1 MIRALQ
7 THYGLKWNPFLPD
20 APLEGLLAGAAI
32 EHFAWRIEQMGDEGG
47 FALVTGDPGIGKSV
61 ALRFVRARLATVRDL
76 QVGVLARAHSHVAD
90 FYRELGDLFG
100 VPLSPHNRWA
110 GSRVLRERWQQH
122 TESTLVRP
130 VLLIDEA
137 QEMYPAT
144 LNELRFLCSADLD
157 ARRLLTVVLAG
168 DRRLTD
174 SFRSPELLPLGSR
187 IRVRLNLEA
196 VSAEDL
202 AHSLR
207 HAIDAAGNPELM
219 TPALIDTLAA
229 HAAGN
234 RRLLMNLGAEL
245 LATAMR
251 DKLPRLDEQLFL
263 QVCGAP
269 AARSQ
274 AGKRR

>member
-1 MIRALQ
+1 MIRQLQ
-7 THYGLKWNPFLPD
+7 TLYGLKWNPFLPD
-20 APLEGLLAGAAI
+20 APLEGLVAGAAI
-32 EHFAWRIEQMGDEGG
+32 EHFAWRIEQMGAEGG

-61 ALRFVRARLATVRDL
+61 ALRFVVARLASVRDL
-76 QVGVLARAHSHVAD
+76 QVGVLARPHSHVAD

-100 VPLSPHNRWA
+100 VTLSPHNRWA
-110 GSRVLRERWQQH
+110 GSRVLRERWREH
-122 TESTLVRP
+122 AESTLCRP
-130 VLLIDEA
+130 VLVIDEA

-168 DRRLTD
+168 DRRLTE
-174 SFRSPELLPLGSR
+174 SLRSPELLPLGSR

-196 VSAEDL
+196 ASAEDL
-202 AHSLR
+202 ANTLR
-207 HAIDAAGNPELM
+207 HALEAAGNPELM
-219 TPALIDTLAA
+219 TPALIDTLSA

-245 LATAMR
+245 LAAAAR
-251 DKLPRLDEQLFL
+251 DTLPRLDEQLFL

-269 AARSQ
+269 AARNG
-274 AGKRR
+274 GKRR

>member
-1 MIRALQ
+1 MIRQLQ
-7 THYGLKWNPFLPD
+7 TLYGLKWNPFLPD
-20 APLEGLLAGAAI
+20 APLEGLVAGAAI
-32 EHFAWRIEQMGDEGG
+32 EHFVWRIEQMGTEGG
-47 FALVTGDPGIGKSV
+47 FALITGDPGIGKSV
-61 ALRFVRARLATVRDL
+61 ELRFVVARLATVRDL
-76 QVGVLARAHSHVAD
+76 QVAVLARPHSHVAD

-100 VPLSPHNRWA
+100 VTLSPHNRWA
-110 GSRVLRERWQQH
+110 GSRVLRDRWRQH
-122 TESTLVRP
+122 TESTLCRP
-130 VLLIDEA
+130 VLVIDEA

-168 DRRLTD
+168 DRRLTE

-196 VSAEDL
+196 ASAEDL
-202 AHSLR
+202 ATSLR
-207 HAIDAAGNPELM
+207 HALQAAGNPELM
-219 TPALIDTLAA
+219 TAGLIDTLTA

-234 RRLLMNLGAEL
+234 HRLLMNLGAEL
-245 LATAMR
+245 LAAAVR

-263 QVCGAP
+263 HVCGAP
-269 AARSQ
+269 APRS

>member
-7 THYGLKWNPFLPD
+7 TLYGLKWNPFLPD
-20 APLEGLLAGAAI
+20 APLEGLVAGTAI
-32 EHFAWRIEQMGDEGG
+32 EHFAWRIEQMGSEGG

-61 ALRFVRARLATVRDL
+61 ALRFVVARLSSVRDV
-76 QVGVLARAHSHVAD
+76 QVGVLARPHSHVAD

-100 VPLSPHNRWA
+100 VTLSPHNRWA
-110 GSRVLRERWQQH
+110 GSRVLRERWRKH
-122 TESTLVRP
+122 TESTLCRP
-130 VLLIDEA
+130 VLVIDEA

-168 DRRLTD
+168 DRRLTE
-174 SFRSPELLPLGSR
+174 SFRSPELLALGSR

-202 AHSLR
+202 ANSLR
-207 HAIDAAGNPELM
+207 HGLEAAGNPELM
-219 TPALIDTLAA
+219 TPALIDTLTA

-245 LATAMR
+245 LAAAVR

-269 AARSQ
+269 ASRS

>member
-1 MIRALQ
+1 MIRQLQ
-7 THYGLKWNPFLPD
+7 TLYGLKWNPFLPD
-20 APLEGLLAGAAI
+20 APLEGLVAGAAI
-32 EHFAWRIEQMGDEGG
+32 EHFAWRIEQMGVEGG
-47 FALVTGDPGIGKSV
+47 FALITGDPGIGKSV
-61 ALRFVRARLATVRDL
+61 ALRFVVARLASVRDL
-76 QVGVLARAHSHVAD
+76 QVGVLARPHSHVAD
-90 FYRELGDLFG
+90 FYRELGELFG
-100 VPLSPHNRWA
+100 VTLSPHNRWA
-110 GSRVLRERWQQH
+110 GSRVLRERWRTH
-122 TESTLVRP
+122 TESTLCRP
-130 VLLIDEA
+130 VLVIDEA

-202 AHSLR
+202 ATSLR
-207 HAIDAAGNPELM
+207 HALEAAGNPELM
-219 TPALIDTLAA
+219 TPALIDTLTA

-245 LATAMR
+245 LAAAVR
-251 DKLPRLDEQLFL
+251 DQRPRLDEQLFL
-263 QVCGAP
+263 QICGAP
-269 AARSQ
+269 AARTG
-274 AGKRR
+274 GKRR

>member
-1 MIRALQ
+1 MIRQLQ
-7 THYGLKWNPFLPD
+7 SLYGLKWNPFLPD
-20 APLEGLLAGAAI
+20 APLEGLVAGAAI
-32 EHFAWRIEQMGDEGG
+32 EHFAWRIEQMGAEGG
-47 FALVTGDPGIGKSV
+47 FALVSGDPGIGKSV
-61 ALRFVRARLATVRDL
+61 ALRFVVARLASVRDL
-76 QVGVLARAHSHVAD
+76 QVGVLARPHSHVAD

-100 VPLSPHNRWA
+100 VTLSPHNRWA
-110 GSRVLRERWQQH
+110 GSRVLRERWRMH
-122 TESTLVRP
+122 TESTLARP
-130 VLLIDEA
+130 VLVIDEA

-168 DRRLTD
+168 DRRLTE

-196 VSAEDL
+196 AAAEDL
-202 AHSLR
+202 ANSLR
-207 HAIDAAGNPELM
+207 HALEAAGNPELM
-219 TPALIDTLAA
+219 TPALIDTLSA

-245 LATAMR
+245 LAAAVHN
-251 DKLPRLDEQLFL
+251 KLPRLDEQLFL

-269 AARSQ
+269 PARN

>member
-1 MIRALQ
+1 MIRQLQ
-7 THYGLKWNPFLPD
+7 TLYGLKWNPFLPD
-20 APLEGLLAGAAI
+20 APLEGLVAGPAI
-32 EHFAWRIEQMGDEGG
+32 EHFAWRIEQMGTEGG

-61 ALRFVRARLATVRDL
+61 ALRFVVARLSSVRDV
-76 QVGVLARAHSHVAD
+76 QVGVLARPHSHVAD

-100 VPLSPHNRWA
+100 VTLSPHNRWA
-110 GSRVLRERWQQH
+110 GSRVLRERWRTH
-122 TESTLVRP
+122 TESTLCRP
-130 VLLIDEA
+130 VLVIDEA

-174 SFRSPELLPLGSR
+174 SFRSPELLALGSR
-187 IRVRLNLEA
+187 IRVRLNLDA
-196 VSAEDL
+196 VSTEDL
-202 AHSLR
+202 ANSLR
-207 HAIDAAGNPELM
+207 HALEAAGNPDLM
-219 TPALIDTLAA
+219 TPALIDTLTA

-245 LATAMR
+245 LAAAVR

-269 AARSQ
+269 APRN
-274 AGKRR
+274 GNKRR

>member
-1 MIRALQ
+1 MIRHLQ
-7 THYGLKWNPFLPD
+7 TLYGLKWNPFLPD
-20 APLEGLLAGAAI
+20 APLEGLLPNAAI
-32 EHFAWRIEQMGDEGG
+32 EHFAWRVEQMGAEGG

-61 ALRFVRARLATVRDL
+61 ALRFVVARLSSVRDL
-76 QVGVLARAHSHVAD
+76 QVAVLARPHSHVAD

-110 GSRVLRERWQQH
+110 GSKVLRERWRKH

-130 VLLIDEA
+130 VLIIDEA

-144 LNELRFLCSADLD
+144 LNELRFLASADLD

-168 DRRLTD
+168 DRRLPEG
-174 SFRSPELLPLGSR
+174 FRSPELLPLGSR

-196 VSAEDL
+196 VPAEEL
-202 AHSLR
+202 ANSLR
-207 HAIDAAGNPELM
+207 HALEAAGNTELM
-219 TPALIDTLAA
+219 TPGLIETLCA

-245 LATAMR
+245 LAAAVHEKR
-251 DKLPRLDEQLFL
+251 PRLDEQLFL
-263 QVCGAP
+263 QVCGTP
-269 AARSQ
+269 AARSN
-274 AGKRR
+274 GKRR

>member
-1 MIRALQ
+1 MIRQLQ
-7 THYGLKWNPFLPD
+7 TLYGLKWNPFLPD
-20 APLEGLLAGAAI
+20 APLEGLVAGAAI
-32 EHFAWRIEQMGDEGG
+32 EHFAWRIEQMGAEGG
-47 FALVTGDPGIGKSV
+47 FALITGDPGIGKSV
-61 ALRFVRARLATVRDL
+61 ALRFVVARLASVRDL
-76 QVGVLARAHSHVAD
+76 QVGVLARPHSHIAD

-110 GSRVLRERWQQH
+110 GSRVLRERWRQH
-122 TESTLVRP
+122 TESTLCRP
-130 VLLIDEA
+130 VLVIDEA

-202 AHSLR
+202 AASLR
-207 HAIDAAGNPELM
+207 HALEAAGNPELM
-219 TPALIDTLAA
+219 TPSLIDTLTA

-245 LATAMR
+245 LAAAVR

-269 AARSQ
+269 GARTGS
-274 AGKRR
+274 KRR

>member
-1 MIRALQ
+1 MIRQLQ
-7 THYGLKWNPFLPD
+7 TLYGLKWNPFLPD
-20 APLEGLLAGAAI
+20 APLEGLVAGAAI
-32 EHFAWRIEQMGDEGG
+32 EHFAWRIEQMGAEGG
-47 FALVTGDPGIGKSV
+47 FALITGDPGIGKSV
-61 ALRFVRARLATVRDL
+61 ALRFVVARLASVRDL
-76 QVGVLARAHSHVAD
+76 QVAVLARPHSHIAD

-100 VPLSPHNRWA
+100 VTLSPHNRWA
-110 GSRVLRERWQQH
+110 GSRVLRDRWRQH
-122 TESTLVRP
+122 SESTLCRP
-130 VLLIDEA
+130 VLVIDEA

-187 IRVRLNLEA
+187 IRVRLTLEA
-196 VSAEDL
+196 ASAEDL
-202 AHSLR
+202 ATSLR
-207 HAIDAAGNPELM
+207 HALEAAGNPELM
-219 TPALIDTLAA
+219 TPALIDTLTA

-245 LATAMR
+245 LAAAVR

-263 QVCGAP
+263 HVCGAP
-269 AARSQ
+269 APRS

>member
-1 MIRALQ
+1 MIRQLQAL
-7 THYGLKWNPFLPD
+7 YGLKWNPFLPD
-20 APLEGLLAGAAI
+20 APLEGLVAGVAI
-32 EHFAWRIEQMGDEGG
+32 EHFAWRIEQMGAEGG
-47 FALVTGDPGIGKSV
+47 LALITGDPGIGKSV
-61 ALRFVRARLATVRDL
+61 ALRFVAARLAGVRDL
-76 QVGVLARAHSHVAD
+76 QVAVLARPHSHVAD

-110 GSRVLRERWQQH
+110 GSRVLRERWRKH
-122 TESTLVRP
+122 TESTLARP

-137 QEMYPAT
+137 QEMRPAT

-157 ARRLLTVVLAG
+157 ARRLLSVVLAG

-196 VSAEDL
+196 ASAEDL
-202 AHSLR
+202 ANSLR
-207 HAIDAAGNPELM
+207 HALEAAGNTDLM
-219 TPALIDTLAA
+219 TPPLIDTLTA

-245 LATAMR
+245 LAAAVH

-263 QVCGAP
+263 QVCGTP
-269 AARSQ
+269 AARNGS
-274 AGKRR
+274 KRR

>member
-1 MIRALQ
+1 MIRQLQ
-7 THYGLKWNPFLPD
+7 TLYGLKWNPFLPD
-20 APLEGLLAGAAI
+20 APLEGLVAGQAI
-32 EHFAWRIEQMGDEGG
+32 EHFAWRIEQMGAEGG
-47 FALVTGDPGIGKSV
+47 FALITGDPGIGKSV
-61 ALRFVRARLATVRDL
+61 ALRFVVARLATVRDL
-76 QVGVLARAHSHVAD
+76 QVAVLARPHSHVAD

-100 VPLSPHNRWA
+100 VTLSPHNRWA
-110 GSRVLRERWQQH
+110 GSRVLRERWRTH
-122 TESTLVRP
+122 SESTLARP
-130 VLLIDEA
+130 VLVIDEA

-202 AHSLR
+202 ATSLR
-207 HAIDAAGNPELM
+207 HALDAAGNPDLM
-219 TPALIDTLAA
+219 TPALIDTLSA

-245 LATAMR
+245 LAAAVR

-269 AARSQ
+269 AARTG
-274 AGKRR
+274 GKRR

>member
-1 MIRALQ
+1 MIRQLQ
-7 THYGLKWNPFLPD
+7 TLYSLKWNPFLSD
-20 APLEGLLAGAAI
+20 VPLEGLLANAPI
-32 EHFAWRIEQMGDEGG
+32 EHFAWRIEQMGAEGG

-61 ALRFVRARLATVRDL
+61 ALRFVAARLAGVRDL
-76 QVGVLARAHSHVAD
+76 QVAVFARAHSQVAD

-100 VPLSPHNRWA
+100 VTLSPHNRWA
-110 GSRVLRERWQQH
+110 GSRVLRERWRKH

-137 QEMYPAT
+137 QEMCPAT

-174 SFRSPELLPLGSR
+174 SFRSPELLALGSR

-196 VSAEDL
+196 ASAEDL
-202 AHSLR
+202 SGSVR
-207 HAIDAAGNPELM
+207 HALEAAGNAELM
-219 TPALIDTLAA
+219 TPALIDTLVA

-245 LATAMR
+245 LATAVR
-251 DKLPRLDEQLFL
+251 EKLPRLDEQLFL
-263 QVCGAP
+263 QVCGTP
-269 AARSQ
+269 AARNP
-274 AGKRR
+274 GRRR

>member
-1 MIRALQ
+1 MIRQLQ
-7 THYGLKWNPFLPD
+7 TLYGLKWNPFLPD
-20 APLEGLLAGAAI
+20 APLEGLVAGAAI
-32 EHFAWRIEQMGDEGG
+32 EHFAWRIEQMGAEGG
-47 FALVTGDPGIGKSV
+47 FALITGDPGIGKSV
-61 ALRFVRARLATVRDL
+61 ALRFVVARLATVRDL
-76 QVGVLARAHSHVAD
+76 QVGMLARPHAHVAD

-100 VPLSPHNRWA
+100 VTLSPHNRWA
-110 GSRVLRERWQQH
+110 GSRVLRERWRTH
-122 TESTLVRP
+122 TESTLCRP
-130 VLLIDEA
+130 VLVIDEA

-196 VSAEDL
+196 ASTEDL
-202 AHSLR
+202 ANSLR
-207 HAIDAAGNPELM
+207 HALDAAGNPELM
-219 TPALIDTLAA
+219 TPALIDTLSA

-245 LATAMR
+245 LAAAVR
-251 DKLPRLDEQLFL
+251 DQRPRLDEQLFL

-269 AARSQ
+269 AARHG
-274 AGKRR
+274 GKRR

>member
-1 MIRALQ
+1 MIRQLQAL
-7 THYGLKWNPFLPD
+7 YGLKWNPFLPD
-20 APLEGLLAGAAI
+20 APLEGLVAGAAI
-32 EHFAWRIEQMGDEGG
+32 EHFAWRIEQMGAEGG
-47 FALVTGDPGIGKSV
+47 FALITGDPGIGKSV
-61 ALRFVRARLATVRDL
+61 ALRFVVARLASVRDL
-76 QVGVLARAHSHVAD
+76 QVGVLARPHSHVAD

-100 VPLSPHNRWA
+100 VTLSPHNRWA
-110 GSRVLRERWQQH
+110 GSRVLRERWRKH
-122 TESTLVRP
+122 TESTLCRP
-130 VLLIDEA
+130 VLVIDEA

-157 ARRLLTVVLAG
+157 TRRLLTVVLAG

-202 AHSLR
+202 ATSLR
-207 HAIDAAGNPELM
+207 HALEAAGNPELM
-219 TPALIDTLAA
+219 TPALIDTLTA

-234 RRLLMNLGAEL
+234 RRLLMNLGAEM
-245 LATAMR
+245 LAAAVH

-269 AARSQ
+269 APRS

>member
-1 MIRALQ
+1 MIRHLQ
-7 THYGLKWNPFLPD
+7 TLYGLTWNPFLPD
-20 APLEGLLAGAAI
+20 APLDGLLPNAAI
-32 EHFAWRIEQMGDEGG
+32 EHFAWRIEQMGAEGG

-61 ALRFVRARLATVRDL
+61 ALRFVVERLAAVRDL
-76 QVGVLARAHSHVAD
+76 QVAVLARPHSHVAD
-90 FYRELGDLFG
+90 FYREPGDLFG
-100 VPLSPHNRWA
+100 VTLSPHNRWA
-110 GSRVLRERWQQH
+110 GSRVLRERWRKH

-130 VLLIDEA
+130 VLIIDEA

-174 SFRSPELLPLGSR
+174 GFRSPELLPLGSR

-196 VSAEDL
+196 VPADDL

-207 HAIDAAGNPELM
+207 HALEAAGNAELM
-219 TPALIDTLAA
+219 TPGLIETLCA

-234 RRLLMNLGAEL
+234 RRVLMNLGAEL
-245 LATAMR
+245 LATAVR
-251 DKLPRLDEQLFL
+251 EKLPRLDEQLFL
-263 QVCGAP
+263 QVCGTP
-269 AARSQ
+269 AARTS
-274 AGKRR
+274 GKRR